1 MGRSNKLEK
10 ARAYEKQKAAKIGAA
25 DRPAFHL
32 TPYVGWMNDPNGFSL
47 YKGQYHLF
55 YQYYPYDTNW
65 GPMHWGHAV
74 SHDLLHWEYLP
85 CAMTGDR
92 EYDRN
97 GVFSGSAIELPNGKQ
112 LLMYTGVREDKI
124 KGKKKTRIRQTQCVA
139 VGDGVNYKKYGSN
152 PVITG
157 SQLPEGASLED
168 FRDPKIVRADDGSYL
183 CYVGSR
189 PADGSG
195 QILVYESR
203 DGFEWK
209 FRNILIENKNR
220 VGLMWEC
227 PDVFSLDGKTVLL
240 TSPQDTRADQLEGL
254 SGNCGIAVVGTVDPE
269 TGKLREEWI
278 QPMDYGIDFYAHQSV
293 KTTDG
298 RRVMIGWMQNWDAC
312 GERNPKQKWF
322 GQMTL
327 PRELTIRDGRILQMP
342 IRELASFRKHPVKAE
357 DLPVSGCVR
366 LPGVRGRIVDLDMTI
381 RPDESE
387 AFSTFELRFA
397 ENEDGSRYCSLTY
410 DRKNG
415 TLSISRLH
423 SGTCRA
429 LLHER
434 TCRVGCADSLH
445 LRVILDRFSAEIFVN
460 DGEQTMTMVH
470 YSDPK
475 ADGISFRADGTAR
488 LGLEKYDLAL

>member
-1 MGRSNKLEK
+1 
-10 ARAYEKQKAAKIGAA
+10 
-25 DRPAFHL
+25 
-32 TPYVGWMNDPNGFSL
+32 
-47 YKGQYHLF
+47 
-55 YQYYPYDTNW
+55 
-65 GPMHWGHAV
+65 
-74 SHDLLHWEYLP
+74 
-85 CAMTGDR
+85 
-92 EYDRN
+92 
-97 GVFSGSAIELPNGKQ
+97 
-112 LLMYTGVREDKI
+112 
-124 KGKKKTRIRQTQCVA
+124 
-139 VGDGVNYKKYGSN
+139 
-152 PVITG
+152 
-157 SQLPEGASLED
+157 
-168 FRDPKIVRADDGSYL
+168 
-183 CYVGSR
+183 
-189 PADGSG
+189 
-195 QILVYESR
+195 
-203 DGFEWK
+203 
-209 FRNILIENKNR
+209 
-220 VGLMWEC
+220 
-227 PDVFSLDGKTVLL
+227 
-240 TSPQDTRADQLEGL
+240 
-254 SGNCGIAVVGTVDPE
+254 
-269 TGKLREEWI
+269 
-278 QPMDYGIDFYAHQSV
+278 
-293 KTTDG
+293 
-298 RRVMIGWMQNWDAC
+298 
-312 GERNPKQKWF
+312 
-322 GQMTL
+322 
-327 PRELTIRDGRILQMP
+327 MP